1 MNRVGLLAGA
11 AVLALCVTGANAQGQ
26 PDFSKVQIATMPLG
40 NGLYMLAGQGGNI
53 TLAVT
58 PDGIIMVDDEFAPLH
73 DKIKTAIEAI
83 SPEPIRYLVNTH
95 HHGDHTGGNADFAKD
110 GATIV
115 SQENLRRRLAGDA
128 LNNQGQPATAAPA
141 RALPVVT
148 FKDGINI
155 RLGNKNAEITHLP
168 PSHTDG
174 DSFVFFRNENVLATG
189 DVFSSTRFP
198 NIDVRNGG
206 GIDGMI
212 AVQSNLL
219 AVADDNTKVVPGH
232 GPLAT
237 RADIIA
243 FRDMLRTSR
252 DRIAKLVAEG
262 KSEDETVAAKP
273 LADLEATRKSDDAN
287 RDAFTRLVYRSIKA
301 RS

>member
-1 MNRVGLLAGA
+1 MNRSIWLGAAA
-11 AVLALCVTGANAQGQ
+11 AVLLGAAANAQGQ
-26 PDFSKVQIATMPLG
+26 PDFSKVQIKTTPLG
-40 NGLYMLAGQGGNI
+40 SGVYMLEGQGGNI
-53 TLAVT
+53 TVAVT
-58 PDGIIMVDDEFAPLH
+58 ADGIIMVDDQFAPLS
-73 DKIKTAIEAI
+73 DKIKAAIAAI
-83 SPEPIRYLVNTH
+83 GPGRIRYLINTH
-95 HHGDHTGGNADFAKD
+95 HHGDHTGGNANFAKD
-110 GATIV
+110 GVTII
-115 SQENLRRRLAGDA
+115 SQENLRSRLAGNA
-128 LNNQGQPATAAPA
+128 LNNQGAAAEAAPA
-141 RALPVVT
+141 EALPVVT
-148 FKDGINI
+148 FKDGMNI
-155 RLGNKNAEITHLP
+155 RLGSNNAEITHLP

-174 DSFVFFRNENVLATG
+174 DSYVYFRNENVLATG

-212 AVQSNLL
+212 AVQQNLL
-219 AVADDNTKVVPGH
+219 QVANDDTKIVPGH
-232 GPLAT
+232 GPLAK

-273 LADLEATRKSDDAN
+273 LADLEVTRKSDDAN
-287 RDAFTRLVYRSIKA
+287 RDQFTRLVYRSIKA